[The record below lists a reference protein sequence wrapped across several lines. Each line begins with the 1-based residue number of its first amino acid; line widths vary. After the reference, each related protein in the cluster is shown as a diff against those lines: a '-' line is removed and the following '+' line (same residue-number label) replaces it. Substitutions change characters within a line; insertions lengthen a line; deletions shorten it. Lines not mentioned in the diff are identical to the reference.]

1 MLEGSLRFNLLLT
14 LPALILT
21 ALLVMLTGA
30 LSPAFLS
37 EANLANLATRL
48 LPLGLVALGE
58 AMVLFAGRIDLSVG
72 SIVSLSTAMMAL
84 TSASLGWLSI
94 PLTLA
99 AGVVCGLFT
108 AAGVNLFRIDPLVM
122 GLATAAVVKG
132 ITLLVLPSPGGEVD
146 YALYDLLF
154 GSERLLALPLF
165 LSILAYVAFTLV
177 MGWSRFGR
185 SVYAFGSDPRAAF
198 ANGVSSWRIDL
209 AIYGLSGL
217 LSAAAGI
224 VLSIKLLSGDP
235 LIGEAYTLDAVSAA
249 ILGGV
254 ALTGGRGNLIG
265 VFFAAVALVLV
276 NNAFNLLDL
285 DTNLQNIAKGLIF
298 VLALVFFMRGKAAEA

>member
-1 MLEGSLRFNLLLT
+1 MFEGSLRFNLLLT

-21 ALLVMLTGA
+21 VTLVVLTG
-30 LSPAFLS
+30 LFSPNFLT

-58 AMVLFAGRIDLSVG
+58 ALVLFAGRIDLSVG
-72 SIVSLSTAMMAL
+72 SIISLSTAMMAL
-84 TSASLGWLSI
+84 TSASLGWLAI

-99 AGVVCGLFT
+99 AGVFCGLFT
-108 AAGVNLFRIDPLVM
+108 AAGINLFRIDPLVM
-122 GLATAAVVKG
+122 GLATAAIVKG
-132 ITLLVLPSPGGEVD
+132 MTLLVLPSPGGEVD
-146 YALYDLLF
+146 YALYDFLF
-154 GSERLLALPLF
+154 GAERLLGLPL
-165 LSILAYVAFTLV
+165 LLTILAYAVFALI

-198 ANGVSSWRIDL
+198 ANGVSSWRVDL
-209 AIYGLSGL
+209 AVYGLSGFFA
-217 LSAAAGI
+217 AAAGI
-224 VLSIKLLSGDP
+224 VVSIKILSGDP

-254 ALTGGRGNLIG
+254 ALTGGRGNVVG
-265 VFFAAVALVLV
+265 VLFAATALVLV
-276 NNAFNLLDL
+276 NNSFNLLDL

-298 VLALVFFMRGKAAEA
+298 VLALVFFMRGKAGEA

>member
-1 MLEGSLRFNLLLT
+1 
-14 LPALILT
+14 
-21 ALLVMLTGA
+21 
-30 LSPAFLS
+30 
-37 EANLANLATRL
+37 
-48 LPLGLVALGE
+48 
-58 AMVLFAGRIDLSVG
+58 
-72 SIVSLSTAMMAL
+72 
-84 TSASLGWLSI
+84 
-94 PLTLA
+94 
-99 AGVVCGLFT
+99 
-108 AAGVNLFRIDPLVM
+108 
-122 GLATAAVVKG
+122 
-132 ITLLVLPSPGGEVD
+132 
-146 YALYDLLF
+146 
-154 GSERLLALPLF
+154 
-165 LSILAYVAFTLV
+165 